1 MPFPE
6 PGDLIPSFS
15 AAATQGRNF
24 TEHSLQGKI
33 TVLYFY
39 PKDDTPGC
47 TTEGQDFRD
56 HQADFVAQG
65 AQIIGVSRDSLTSHE
80 KFCTKY
86 ALPFPLIADTEETL
100 CQMFEVLKE
109 KNMYGRMVMG
119 VERSTF
125 LIGPDGRL
133 ARAWRKV
140 KVEGHVMEVLEAV
153 RALRQEGTV

>member
-15 AAATQGRNF
+15 ATATQGRNF

-39 PKDDTPGC
+39 PRDDTPGC

-56 HQADFVAQG
+56 HQADFAAQG
-65 AQIIGVSRDSLTSHE
+65 AQIIGVSRDSLASHE

-86 ALPFPLIADTEETL
+86 ALPFPLIADSEETL
-100 CQMFEVLKE
+100 CQMFNVLKE
-109 KNMYGRMVMG
+109 KTCMDARSWAWSAAPSSSVPMG
-119 VERSTF
+119 GWCVP
-125 LIGPDGRL
+125 G
-133 ARAWRKV
+133 AR
-140 KVEGHVMEVLEAV
+140 
-153 RALRQEGTV
+153 